1 VYTATYET
9 IVNEYAIT
17 FVDEDGTEL
26 KAAKEYEYN
35 TPAESIEKP
44 ADPTKAADVQY
55 TYSFA

>member
-1 VYTATYET
+1 
-9 IVNEYAIT
+9 VNKYAIT

-44 ADPTKAADVQY
+44 ADPIKEADPQY
-55 TYSFA
+55 TYTFA